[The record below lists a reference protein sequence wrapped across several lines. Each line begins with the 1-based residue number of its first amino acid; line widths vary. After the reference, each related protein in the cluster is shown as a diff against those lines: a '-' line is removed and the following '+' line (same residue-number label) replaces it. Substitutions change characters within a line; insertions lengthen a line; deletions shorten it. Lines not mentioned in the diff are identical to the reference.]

1 MIELLY
7 TCLFFMSAK
16 SDHLSG
22 GIKCHVKIGV
32 EISHSSPLQLGR
44 DGDGGDGVAQ
54 ECRCSSFLGSCKP
67 CVTGEW

>member
-1 MIELLY
+1 
-7 TCLFFMSAK
+7 MSAK

-54 ECRCSSFLGSCKP
+54 E
-67 CVTGEW
+67 